1 MDDIIITSSSAPAID
16 TLLSNLKFDFAVKHL
31 GPLHFFLRIEVI
43 PTAHRVLLS
52 QQRYIKDI
60 LNRTKM
66 IETKPMSTPMAS
78 STNLLAYEREPFS
91 NHTLFRSTVG
101 ALQYLSITRPDIA
114 FSVNKLSQF
123 MHKPTQP
130 HWQSVKCLLRYLKS
144 TIQFRLHIYRSSC
157 STLQAY
163 SNVDWAGNKDDCR
176 STGSFCIF
184 LSKNLISWG
193 CRKKATVA
201 RSSTEVK
208 YKALDN
214 TAAELK
220 WLQSL
225 FHELGLVMSTPPTL
239 WGDNIGANYLS
250 SNPVFHART

>member
-66 IETKPMSTPMAS
+66 IEAKPMSTPMAS

-91 NHTLFRSTVG
+91 NHTLFRNTVG

-130 HWQSVKCLLRYLKS
+130 H
-144 TIQFRLHIYRSSC
+144 
-157 STLQAY
+157 
-163 SNVDWAGNKDDCR
+163 
-176 STGSFCIF
+176 
-184 LSKNLISWG
+184 
-193 CRKKATVA
+193 
-201 RSSTEVK
+201 
-208 YKALDN
+208 
-214 TAAELK
+214 
-220 WLQSL
+220 
-225 FHELGLVMSTPPTL
+225 
-239 WGDNIGANYLS
+239 
-250 SNPVFHART
+250 